1 MAERKYKVVDTN
13 HPELK
18 AYKGQ
23 VGEYVSTRPVS
34 DKRQSDYDII
44 RIRINSATLPFFR
57 YELEEVK
64 E

>member
-34 DKRQSDYDII
+34 NEHQSDYDII
-44 RIRINSATLPFFR
+44 RIRIDGRVLPFFR
-57 YELEEVK
+57 YELKEVK
-64 E
+64 S